1 MVARE
6 IADDTATDETIVLP
20 TGFSL
25 RVRTDERTLP
35 AQRVFDLYRGE
46 QRVAWGLRTLDA
58 AVRWGERLGGSV
70 RASERRPVPA
80 RRLPS
85 STPWWLEKS

>member
-6 IADDTATDETIVLP
+6 IADGTATNETIILP

-35 AQRVFDLYRGE
+35 SQVVYDLYRGE

-58 AVRWGERLGGSV
+58 AIRWADRLGGAAP
-70 RASERRPVPA
+70 ASAPRPVPA

>member
-6 IADDTATDETIVLP
+6 IADDTATNETIVLP

-35 AQRVFDLYRGE
+35 SQRVFDLYRGE

-58 AVRWGERLGGSV
+58 AVRWAERLRGSV
-70 RASERRPVPA
+70 PASEPRPIPA

-85 STPWWLEKS
+85 STPWWSEKS

>member
-6 IADDTATDETIVLP
+6 IADDTATNESIALP

-35 AQRVFDLYRGE
+35 TQVVYDLYRGE
-46 QRVAWGLRTLDA
+46 QKVAWGLRTLGA
-58 AVRWGERLGGSV
+58 AMRWAERLGGSAF
-70 RASERRPVPA
+70 RSAPRPVPA

-85 STPWWLEKS
+85 NTPWWLEKS